1 VILLYTRHNF
11 ILTPKIAALEEKKN
25 EVKEELKKLRETKPV
40 DKEAVDELTK
50 QEKSLN
56 DQIKTERK
64 LYRTIIDDIIYNAI
78 TKKEA

>member
-1 VILLYTRHNF
+1 
-11 ILTPKIAALEEKKN
+11 
-25 EVKEELKKLRETKPV
+25 LRETKPV

-56 DQIKTERK
+56 DQIKTEK
-64 LYRTIIDDIIYNAI
+64 ETLQTIIDDIIYNAI

>member
-1 VILLYTRHNF
+1 
-11 ILTPKIAALEEKKN
+11 LEEKKN

-56 DQIKTERK
+56 DSDQ
-64 LYRTIIDDIIYNAI
+64 N
-78 TKKEA
+78 

>member
-1 VILLYTRHNF
+1 
-11 ILTPKIAALEEKKN
+11 LEEKKN

-56 DQIKTERK
+56 DQIKTEK
-64 LYRTIIDDIIYNAI
+64 ETLQTIIDDIIYNAI
-78 TKKEA
+78 TKKKLKRR

>member
-1 VILLYTRHNF
+1 
-11 ILTPKIAALEEKKN
+11 LEEKKN

-56 DQIKTERK
+56 DQIKTEK
-64 LYRTIIDDIIYNAI
+64 ETYRL
-78 TKKEA
+78 